1 MDDQTINYIKKVP
14 VWKTVAGLIIACFTI
29 FEFVTG
35 NYYALVIISFSV
47 LLLQTEGCQIN
58 LKTKT
63 YRNTYSILG
72 LNFGAWEPL
81 PNPEYVT
88 VFATD
93 QITEVWVS
101 TASTTV
107 TEDVYEINIFG
118 ENNKK
123 IKASVSYD
131 KKEAFNIALLFADNL
146 KINMLDATVSQ
157 DFKWI
162 DVNHYKTTGTIIYM
176 D

>member
-63 YRNTYSILG
+63 
-72 LNFGAWEPL
+72 
-81 PNPEYVT
+81 
-88 VFATD
+88 
-93 QITEVWVS
+93 
-101 TASTTV
+101 
-107 TEDVYEINIFG
+107 
-118 ENNKK
+118 
-123 IKASVSYD
+123 
-131 KKEAFNIALLFADNL
+131 
-146 KINMLDATVSQ
+146 
-157 DFKWI
+157 
-162 DVNHYKTTGTIIYM
+162 
-176 D
+176 